1 MGDSS
6 ILTPKKLGEM
16 TREEIEEYVNQNV
29 VLVFDKHSEEDILRV
44 DPKGI
49 VTEIYYTQTAIGYYG
64 IEYSGGAWSI
74 MTPEDEYPRG
84 VFISLDEA
92 MKACT
97 DHHRRTL
104 IQALTENEQRL

>member
-1 MGDSS
+1 
-6 ILTPKKLGEM
+6 M
-16 TREEIEEYVNQNV
+16 TREEIEEYVTQNV
-29 VLVFDKHSEEDILRV
+29 VLVFDKYSEEDIGRV
-44 DPKGI
+44 CTKAI
-49 VTEIYYTQTAIGYYG
+49 AREIYYTQTAIGYYE
-64 IEYSGGAWSI
+64 IDSKGGACSI

-84 VFISLDEA
+84 VFSSLDEA

>member
-1 MGDSS
+1 
-6 ILTPKKLGEM
+6 M
-16 TREEIEEYVNQNV
+16 TREEIEEYVTRNV
-29 VLVFDKHSEEDILRV
+29 VLVFDKYPEENTRRART
-44 DPKGI
+44 KA
-49 VTEIYYTQTAIGYYG
+49 TAREIYHTQTAIGYYE

-84 VFISLDEA
+84 VFSSLDEA

-104 IQALTENEQRL
+104 VQALTENEQRP